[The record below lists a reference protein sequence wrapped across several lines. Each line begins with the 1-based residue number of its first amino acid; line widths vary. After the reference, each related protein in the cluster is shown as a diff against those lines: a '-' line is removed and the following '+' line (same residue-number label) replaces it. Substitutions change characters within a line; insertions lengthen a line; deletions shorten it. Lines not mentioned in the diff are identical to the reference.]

1 MLGHPLFWLLLATL
15 IIAVGFGGWNI
26 LSTRRRH
33 KFGPDVSGVGG
44 RKDPLSGD
52 S

>member
-1 MLGHPLFWLLLATL
+1 MHPLFLLPAIT
-15 IIAVGFGGWNI
+15 IIALIAFAVWNVI
-26 LSTRRRH
+26 TTRRRH
-33 KFGPDVSGVGG
+33 KHGPDVSGVGG